1 MAILFISFLPTVIVA
16 TLIQTRVARQ
26 DGWSAIR
33 KKPFLEMYWKN
44 VTPLERFLFWRRTY
58 HVLADY
64 VWSDRLETGPVCSLS
79 RDPSGVR

>member
-44 VTPLERFLFWRRTY
+44 VTPLERFLFWPGLIMFLLTMFG
-58 HVLADY
+58 AT
-64 VWSDRLETGPVCSLS
+64 VWKLVQSVH
-79 RDPSGVR
+79 